1 MASVQKY
8 DMRVTSVTRKGRPVT
23 VLEPSTRHAAEK
35 LEGLNGQ
42 VRVAITQPRNVS
54 HNALYWVILGQVMD
68 NAEFTTINTTE
79 ALHFNLKSIYAYDHR
94 PDLLIEFSYGEVQF
108 RAVSTSFDKMDQ
120 QEFKLY
126 FDWAMDFLQNKV
138 MRMGD
143 ADWALFMREA
153 ERGNTPRNNKL
164 EAAA

>member
-1 MASVQKY
+1 MASAQKY

-35 LEGLNGQ
+35 LEQLQGQ
-42 VRVAITQPRNVS
+42 VRVAITEGRNLK

-68 NAEFTTINTTE
+68 NAEFKTINTTE

-126 FDWAMDFLQNKV
+126 FDWAMDFLQKKV
-138 MRMGD
+138 MRMRD

-153 ERGNTPRNNKL
+153 ERGNAPRSKM

>member
-1 MASVQKY
+1 MSSAQKY

-35 LEGLNGQ
+35 LEQLQGQ
-42 VRVAITQPRNVS
+42 VRVAITQPRNLA

-68 NAEFTTINTTE
+68 NAELTTISTTE

-120 QEFKLY
+120 QEFKVY
-126 FDWAMDFLQNKV
+126 FDWAMDFLQKKV
-138 MRMGD
+138 MQMSV
-143 ADWALFMREA
+143 AVWARFMSEA
-153 ERGNTPRNNKL
+153 ERGKTPRDNTR

>member
-1 MASVQKY
+1 MSAQKY
-8 DMRVTSVTRKGRPVT
+8 DMTVTRVTRKGRPVT

-35 LEGLNGQ
+35 LEELEGQ
-42 VRVAITQPRNVS
+42 VRVAITQPRNRG

-68 NAEFTTINTTE
+68 NAEFKSINSTE

-94 PDLLIEFSYGEVQF
+94 PDLLIEFNYGEVQF

-120 QEFKLY
+120 RQFKLY

-138 MRMGD
+138 MQMGD
-143 ADWALFMREA
+143 ADWVRFTGEA
-153 ERGNTPRNNKL
+153 ERGNTAPDNKL

>member
-1 MASVQKY
+1 MEVK
-8 DMRVTSVTRKGRPVT
+8 RFIRKGEPVT

-35 LEGLNGQ
+35 LQGLKGK
-42 VRVAITQPRNVS
+42 VRVAIKKGRNVR

-68 NAEFTTINTTE
+68 SADFKTINTTE

-94 PDLLIEFSYGEVQF
+94 PDLLIEFIYGEVQF

-120 QEFKLY
+120 QQFKLY
-126 FDWAMDFLQNKV
+126 FDWAMDFLQSKV

-143 ADWALFMREA
+143 ADWARFMREA
-153 ERGNTPRNNKL
+153 ERGNTPRDNKL

>member
-1 MASVQKY
+1 MSSTQKY
-8 DMRVTSVTRKGRPVT
+8 DMRVTRVTRKGRPVT

-35 LEGLNGQ
+35 LEQLQGQ
-42 VRVAITQPRNVS
+42 VRVAITQPRNLG

-68 NAEFTTINTTE
+68 NAEFKTISTTD

-120 QEFKLY
+120 QQFKLY
-126 FDWAMDFLQNKV
+126 FDWAMDFLQKKV

-143 ADWALFMREA
+143 TDWARFTGEA
-153 ERGNTPRNNKL
+153 ERGNTPPNNKL